1 VIQERGRAEREKR
14 KRKWI
19 RPQRQGAAWPAYFA
33 IHEQASSAS
42 REKEWIRVRLSVR
55 ARQNLWGFVFALPA
69 VGLFGVFAAYPILRT
84 FYLSV
89 FRYDLVATPEFVGLR
104 NFRFILSDPDFRQ
117 VLGNTGFYALGTYGP
132 VVVLALLVALALNTR
147 VPFRNALRV
156 VNFVPVV
163 ISWAIV
169 AIIWKILFHQNGLIN
184 LGLSKFGIDAVTWL
198 QDTTAAPWAVIVPS
212 IWKELGFYMVI
223 FLAGLQT
230 IPGVYYEAA
239 RIDGA
244 NRLQSFRY
252 ITLPLLRPIIF
263 FSTIIAVIN
272 GIKVFIPQFV
282 MTGGG
287 PNNATKVIA
296 VGIYETAFAFG
307 RMGRAA
313 AMSVILFL
321 IVLLLT
327 WLQQRAYGRDTS

>member
-1 VIQERGRAEREKR
+1 MPKI
-14 KRKWI
+14 
-19 RPQRQGAAWPAYFA
+19 
-33 IHEQASSAS
+33 
-42 REKEWIRVRLSVR
+42 RLSVR
-55 ARQNLWGFVFALPA
+55 ARQNIWGFVFALPA
-69 VGLFGVFAAYPILRT
+69 VLLFGVFAGYPILRT

-89 FRYDLVATPEFVGLR
+89 FRYDLVGTPEFRGLA
-104 NFRFILSDPDFRQ
+104 NFRFILTDRDFLQ
-117 VLGNTGFYALGTYGP
+117 TLWNTGFYAVGTYGP
-132 VVVLALLVALALNTR
+132 VVVLALLIALALNTR
-147 VPFRNALRV
+147 VPFRNVFRV

-169 AIIWKILFHQNGLIN
+169 AIIWKILFHQEGLIN
-184 LGLSKFGIDAVTWL
+184 QGLGAFGIDPITWL
-198 QDTTAAPWAVIVPS
+198 QDTAAAPWAVIVPS

-230 IPGVYYEAA
+230 IPTVYYEAS

-244 NRLQSFRY
+244 SRLQQFRFV
-252 ITLPLLRPIIF
+252 TLPLLRPIIF

-287 PNNATKVIA
+287 PNGATRVIA
-296 VGIYETAFAFG
+296 VDIYQTAFAFG

-313 AMSVILFL
+313 AMSVILFA

-327 WLQQRAYGRDTS
+327 LLQRVAYGRDQA